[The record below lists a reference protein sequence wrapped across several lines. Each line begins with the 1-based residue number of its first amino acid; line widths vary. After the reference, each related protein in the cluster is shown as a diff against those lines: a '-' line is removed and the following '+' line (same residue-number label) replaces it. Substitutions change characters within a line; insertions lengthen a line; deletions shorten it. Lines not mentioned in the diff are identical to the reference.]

1 MDRNFQFL
9 FFGLTAAWAI
19 VILYLLVLGQRN
31 RKIRQEL
38 ERVKRMVNGPEV

>member
-9 FFGLTAAWAI
+9 FYGLAVAWGI
-19 VILYLLVLGQRN
+19 VVLYLIALSQRN

-38 ERVKRMVNGPEV
+38 DRVKRMVDDRQ

>member
-19 VILYLLVLGQRN
+19 VVLYLLVLSQRN
-31 RKIRQEL
+31 SKIRQEL
-38 ERVKRMVNGPEV
+38 DRVKRMVNDRES

>member
-19 VILYLLVLGQRN
+19 VILYLLALAQRN
-31 RKIRQEL
+31 RKIRLEL
-38 ERVKRMVNGPEV
+38 ERVKRMVNDREL